1 MNDPIEFLLHGL
13 VGHGHDGPKYKL
25 AVEEAPLTIIIDF
38 SPTSSKQLELIVVLF
53 TRHFLH
59 VMSRVK

>member
-1 MNDPIEFLLHGL
+1 MIRLNFYYMDWLDMGMM
-13 VGHGHDGPKYKL
+13 DPKYKL